1 MPNPT
6 LYFLKIY
13 NKKDVIDLETVNNIY
28 SISSLP
34 IYQVN
39 LTGQNIGEEIFSNFD
54 YDSNDYELYVSIVG
68 YFELDGEE
76 TLLAYNATEI
86 TEKPKKFE
94 KISDDIPVTPPK
106 K

>member
-1 MPNPT
+1 M
-6 LYFLKIY
+6 
-13 NKKDVIDLETVNNIY
+13 NNIY

-39 LTGQNIGEEIFSNFD
+39 LTGQNIGEEIFSNFY
-54 YDSNDYELYVSIVG
+54 YDSNDYELYLSIVG

-94 KISDDIPVTPPK
+94 KIEQNIYLTTTKNCVK
-106 K
+106 LN